1 MRDRAWLPNPAVSHT
16 ARSDVPEI
24 ATWYLLNDTHI
35 RTCICDRLK
44 ESLKIE
50 DCMKAHT
57 SYLSNTDSIKAG
69 GRIVD
74 THTCHIHTYSNYAKM
89 LT

>member
-1 MRDRAWLPNPAVSHT
+1 
-16 ARSDVPEI
+16 
-24 ATWYLLNDTHI
+24 
-35 RTCICDRLK
+35 
-44 ESLKIE
+44 
-50 DCMKAHT
+50 MKAHT